1 MRLSASWRLALERRE
16 RLCWPAQQ
24 TIVLSG
30 AGLGYSHL
38 VAGRGGVLPLPPP
51 SPRRGVEGR
60 GSDSQLFIG
69 HNITT
74 TLQELILLHSPRQNS
89 GCPAAGSRDCATAAA
104 TAGCACAA
112 SAASPAWSTGEVTPS
127 PRPCS
132 DEDTGQERR
141 GPQQV
146 RPPLLRPR
154 LLLPL
159 RARPAAQERGQ
170 GQVQHRGE
178 TPSRGLLRDKVCMYL
193 FTRRV
198 PGQHLRGR
206 GGGGVLPAVR
216 AVPGGG
222 GDTGQAAGSLD
233 TANTLRHISFL
244 LSQCP
249 YNTYN
254 LSRYCHHLPFRLI
267 CVNICSYN
275 F

>member
-1 MRLSASWRLALERRE
+1 MNTMESHFSYIFLIVYGDTPALSFTVNLQDISLWLGLVRLSASWRLALEWRE
-16 RLCWPAQQ
+16 LASSNQQ
-24 TIVLSG
+24 TIVLSQAPSG
-30 AGLGYSHL
+30 AGLVYSHL

-51 SPRRGVEGR
+51 SPRRGGERR

-74 TLQELILLHSPRQNS
+74 TLQELILLHSPLQNS
-89 GCPAAGSRDCATAAA
+89 GCPAAGSRDCATAAG

-132 DEDTGQERR
+132 DEHTGQERR

-178 TPSRGLLRDKVCMYL
+178 T
-193 FTRRV
+193 
-198 PGQHLRGR
+198 H
-206 GGGGVLPAVR
+206 
-216 AVPGGG
+216 
-222 GDTGQAAGSLD
+222 SL
-233 TANTLRHISFL
+233 S
-244 LSQCP
+244 
-249 YNTYN
+249 
-254 LSRYCHHLPFRLI
+254 
-267 CVNICSYN
+267 
-275 F
+275 